1 MNKDQQLAHHIL
13 DAVGGIDNVD
23 NIIHCMTRVRLKLTM
38 RHKLI
43 ILNLKHRRRARVIQ
57 DERLQIVVGPGTVN
71 EVSAEM
77 VKLSGVQLGED
88 IPIVATRQI
97 LKIKHNKTNV
107 NSNKSVNKVK

>member
-43 ILNLKHRRRARVIQ
+43 ILNLKHRRRAR
-57 DERLQIVVGPGTVN
+57 
-71 EVSAEM
+71 SH
-77 VKLSGVQLGED
+77 
-88 IPIVATRQI
+88 TR
-97 LKIKHNKTNV
+97 
-107 NSNKSVNKVK
+107 

>member
-23 NIIHCMTRVRLKLTM
+23 NIIHCMTRVRLKINNETQVDYP
-38 RHKLI
+38 KLKNI
-43 ILNLKHRRRARVIQ
+43 EGVLGVIQ

-107 NSNKSVNKVK
+107 NSNKA

>member
-23 NIIHCMTRVRLKLTM
+23 NIIHCMTRVRLKINNETQVDYP
-38 RHKLI
+38 KLKNI
-43 ILNLKHRRRARVIQ
+43 EGVLGVIQ

-88 IPIVATRQI
+88 IPHRSNTSN
-97 LKIKHNKTNV
+97 IKNQAQQNKREFQ
-107 NSNKSVNKVK
+107 